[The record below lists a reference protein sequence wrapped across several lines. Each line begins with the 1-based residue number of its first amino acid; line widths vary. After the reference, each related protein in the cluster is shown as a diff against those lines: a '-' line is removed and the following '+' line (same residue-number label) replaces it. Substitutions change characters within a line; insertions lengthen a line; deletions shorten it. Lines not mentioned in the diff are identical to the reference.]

1 MLTRAQLVTLHR
13 SFRNE
18 HVLSVFIEGSAT
30 DPASQRA
37 WRIALDHHLNELRE
51 WDADSSHDEREQLER
66 CIQLFEEE
74 LAALPGGVATSS
86 WVAFIV
92 AGRLRQAHYL
102 LAPVSTLAVWQTG
115 LCVAPYMRALKE
127 ARPVVVA
134 VADARKVQLHLYC
147 VGQLDRV
154 ETIRAHH
161 VIDRPSHM
169 GAPPTQGYHS
179 GTRGS
184 AGRDT
189 AQRSLLAGRDRMLA
203 EASDAIQLLAGS
215 DGWIVLGGIPRV
227 IARLAHQLS
236 AVAPHRLLELAALDV
251 HASEAQIAEAARS
264 SASALRNA
272 ADARRL
278 AEIADL
284 AEAGGTGAIG
294 AAATEKAL
302 EQSCVHELYLTHRYL
317 EDFPPDAEDAVRAAL
332 DQDALVE
339 EVSGAAAGWL
349 DEHGGVAAH
358 LRYRVVDPE
367 GALEKAGRAMW

>member
-18 HVLSVFIEGSAT
+18 RVLTVYIQGSAT
-30 DPASQRA
+30 DPARQRA
-37 WRIALDHHLNELRE
+37 WRVELDHNLDDLRE

-66 CIQLFEEE
+66 CIRLLEEE
-74 LAALPGGVATSS
+74 LAALAGGIGTSG

-92 AGRLRQAHYL
+92 AGRLREAHHL
-102 LAPVSTLAVWQTG
+102 LTPVPTLAVWGMG
-115 LCVAPYMRALKE
+115 LCIAPYMRALKE
-127 ARPVVVA
+127 TRPVVVA
-134 VADARKVQLHLYC
+134 VADGRKVRLHLYC

-154 ETIRAHH
+154 ETVRAHH

-169 GAPPTQGYHS
+169 GTPPMQGFHT
-179 GTRGS
+179 GTHGS

-203 EASDAIQLLAGS
+203 EASEGIQRLAGS

-236 AVAPHRLLELAALDV
+236 AVAPRRLLELATLDV

-264 SASALRNA
+264 GASALRNA

-278 AEIADL
+278 AEIVDL
-284 AEAGGTGAIG
+284 AEAGGPGAIG
-294 AAATEKAL
+294 VAATEKAL

-317 EDFPPDAEDAVRAAL
+317 EDFPPEAEDAVRAAL

-339 EVSGAAAGWL
+339 EVSGEAAGWL
-349 DEHGGVAAH
+349 DEQGGVAAH
-358 LRYRVVDPE
+358 LRYRVADRD
-367 GALEKAGRAMW
+367 GAFEEAGRA